1 MVAGASPPTKTNQTP
16 NAVGPESGSQ
26 NMWAKLCVRK
36 GNSPDRPLRS
46 HNQDVGLEAAIHL
59 KSA

>member
-1 MVAGASPPTKTNQTP
+1 MDAGASPPTNFNQTP

-26 NMWAKLCVRK
+26 NMWAKLCIQK

-46 HNQDVGLEAAIHL
+46 LNPC
-59 KSA
+59 